1 MHEKHLYIH
10 CTIIEKGKSN
20 LHTLQYCSSH
30 RLDART
36 VVRCEVY
43 SIHYV
48 HTVWCGTCYVCG
60 MVPFHSPFL
69 PLLNWIEIEFEES
82 QRGWGIR
89 CTTTYQ
95 WYLLQLSRS
104 RIYLDVRCA
113 QLRFHLRGHRLRQ
126 MAKELRI
133 RQANAYEMDDVE
145 LNSTTVDFK
154 DGISSISH
162 TDSVSKDSAL
172 RKGKWT
178 SEEEDYATKII
189 SLFNRGLLPIGAGTT
204 LRSYLSEKLHWYV
217 HLYTLMSALCSLLF
231 FVNTMILHF
240 CL

>member
-1 MHEKHLYIH
+1 
-10 CTIIEKGKSN
+10 
-20 LHTLQYCSSH
+20 
-30 RLDART
+30 
-36 VVRCEVY
+36 
-43 SIHYV
+43 
-48 HTVWCGTCYVCG
+48 
-60 MVPFHSPFL
+60 
-69 PLLNWIEIEFEES
+69 
-82 QRGWGIR
+82 
-89 CTTTYQ
+89 
-95 WYLLQLSRS
+95 
-104 RIYLDVRCA
+104 
-113 QLRFHLRGHRLRQ
+113 

-145 LNSTTVDFK
+145 LSSTTVDFK

-178 SEEEDYATKII
+178 NEEEDYATKII

-217 HLYTLMSALCSLLF
+217 HLYTLMSALGSFLLSDKKM
-231 FVNTMILHF
+231 NLHY